1 MAHVI
6 KLLWGFTRPIF
17 SQRDTVSYLPPFEMT
32 LIVLSYSL
40 QQMTSS
46 MAASLIG
53 QLGLNAAGIVVS
65 GLCGHA
71 RDTVPILH
79 PPMVAR
85 TVMVKGFN

>member
-1 MAHVI
+1 
-6 KLLWGFTRPIF
+6 
-17 SQRDTVSYLPPFEMT
+17 
-32 LIVLSYSL
+32 
-40 QQMTSS
+40 

-53 QLGLNAAGIVVS
+53 QRGLHAAVIVVS
-65 GLCGHA
+65 GLYGHV

>member
-1 MAHVI
+1 
-6 KLLWGFTRPIF
+6 
-17 SQRDTVSYLPPFEMT
+17 MT
-32 LIVLSYSL
+32 LIVLLSYSL

-53 QLGLNAAGIVVS
+53 QFGLNAAVIVVS
-65 GLCGHA
+65 GLCGHV

-79 PPMVAR
+79 PLMVAR